1 MAKVERSILINAS
14 PEALDAIT
22 MDGKRLTEWYSG
34 IQKAEPDDTYPEP
47 GGKIV
52 LTYKSA
58 GITFDLTQTVLE
70 RVPGQR
76 AKYQMEGMIT
86 GTNQWVYAPEGG
98 GTQVTATF
106 EYEMPGGALGKVA
119 DKLVVEKMN
128 TENLEKSLEICLDG
142 RGGLLVCCSYN

>member
-14 PEALDAIT
+14 PEVLDGIT
-22 MDGKRLTEWYSG
+22 MDGKRLTEWYTG
-34 IQKAEPDDTYPEP
+34 VQKAEPDDKYPEP

-52 LTYKSA
+52 LSYKSA

-70 RVPGQR
+70 WVPGQS
-76 AKYQMEGMIT
+76 AKYKMEGMIT
-86 GTNQWVYAPEGG
+86 GTNHWTYVPEGDG
-98 GTQVTATF
+98 MRVTSTF

-128 TENLEKSLEICLDG
+128 AENLEKSLENLKKLAEG
-142 RGGLLVCCSYN
+142 